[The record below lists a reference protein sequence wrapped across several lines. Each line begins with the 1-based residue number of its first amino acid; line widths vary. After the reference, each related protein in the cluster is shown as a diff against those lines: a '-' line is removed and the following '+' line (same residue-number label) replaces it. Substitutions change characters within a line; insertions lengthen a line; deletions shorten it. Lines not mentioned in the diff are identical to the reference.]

1 MHRSHLNL
9 HFIGGEKEVMSMESH
24 YYVIA
29 GYDLTGNETDK
40 FKDWKWSDDGEDYI
54 CNQCKGEIQF
64 FDDPISNSYLYF
76 GYVLASGDE
85 YSFDTEMFDVS
96 DIEKCSGK
104 VQSELVKLQEL
115 GVITKDPYFK
125 PVFKVIVF
133 EECR

>member
-1 MHRSHLNL
+1 
-9 HFIGGEKEVMSMESH
+9 MSMESN

-40 FKDWKWSDDGEDYI
+40 FKDWKWSDEGEDYF
-54 CNQCKGEIQF
+54 CKQRKGEIQF
-64 FDDPISNSYLYF
+64 FDDLMSGSYLYF
-76 GYVLASGDE
+76 GYVLASGNE

-104 VQSELVKLQEL
+104 VKLELVELQEL
-115 GVITKDPYFK
+115 GVITKDPHFK
-125 PVFKVIVF
+125 PVFKIIVF

>member
-1 MHRSHLNL
+1 
-9 HFIGGEKEVMSMESH
+9 MSMESH

-40 FKDWKWSDDGEDYI
+40 FMNWKWSDEGEDYI
-54 CNQCKGEIQF
+54 CNQCKGEIQL
-64 FDDPISNSYLYF
+64 FDDPMSGSYLYF

-85 YSFDTEMFDVS
+85 YSFNTEMFDVP
-96 DIEKCSGK
+96 DIEKCSDK
-104 VQSELVKLQEL
+104 VQSELVKLQKM
-115 GVITKDPYFK
+115 GVITKDPHFK